1 MTFRTLLLFSP
12 LALSA
17 ATPET
22 HPESGGLVRSLFAK
36 EPMFIN
42 PVALSVDSDGT
53 FYVTEA
59 ARRKVA
65 DPDIREMMQ
74 WVVDDLSHTTIEEKR
89 DFFRKNFTTEPLK
102 KSSIKDHDKNGKV
115 DWKDLT
121 KISEKVHKVV
131 DTDGDGIADKATVF
145 AEDFNTEIT
154 GTAAGVFARNGD
166 VYATIAP
173 DFWKL
178 KDTNGDGKADAR
190 KAIVTGFAPHMS
202 YSGHDMHGPM
212 LGPDGMIYWTI
223 GDKGVNVLSE
233 GTRWFYPY
241 DGALMRCRPDGSG
254 FEVYARGL
262 RNVQQVAFDDY
273 GNFFG
278 VDNDSDAAG
287 EKERFVY
294 IAEGSDSGWRSY
306 YQYRGTKYNP
316 WMDERLAFPDGPDQ
330 PAYITPPIQNYV
342 DGPSGFA
349 FNPGTALSP
358 RFKGCF
364 FVTQFPSGKIN
375 AFKVEENGASYKM
388 VDDQRIATGTAY
400 VGCNFGPDGAL
411 YVADWQGGYPLKP
424 KGAVWKLD
432 DPKEAGSAMR
442 KEVAAFLKKGTKG
455 MNESEL
461 MPLLAHPDQRVR
473 LEAQWRLAELSKYWS
488 VTPSGRLA
496 PVFKGQSQIAKIH
509 ALWMLSQ
516 VRYFDSTLFT
526 ALASDKDSEIRA
538 QAAKWVGECGKP
550 ADLAGLLTDSN
561 MRVRFHAAMA
571 VGKTHDNRF
580 LPNVVVMLAESTNR
594 DHYLRHAGA
603 FALRRAIDIKFV
615 SGLSSHPSPA
625 LRLAAIIALR
635 GIGQDIARIQS
646 GKDAAIQPS
655 ALAQSLSG
663 FLADTDPAVVAEAA
677 RALYED
683 PFQDSAL
690 ASLATLLEKKP
701 DARES
706 GIRRSI
712 SANRRVGDDASLL
725 RLATYATSKAPAPL
739 RQVALDA
746 LASVKATD
754 PLDSVD
760 GRYAPL
766 KALVVSPGTANKI
779 SAMLK
784 PLESDK
790 TLSKSVSAALDA
802 LGAKQD
808 PAALTQQALDSKAD
822 PAQRISALQHLKNGK
837 DPKWTETAVAMLKQN
852 LPALRSGVAP
862 LLGEEKPEFALSYV
876 SNIGLK
882 SSDLGERQS
891 AVRLLGTLAAK
902 PALTALLADLS
913 SGKLDPA
920 IQLEL
925 LESAALLKLDELHE
939 VETKLAAANPL
950 GKWSYAL
957 AGGNVEAGRKIFEGN
972 LAANCTACHRMGA
985 EGSNV
990 GPALNQAGKKGRD
1003 HILES
1008 LILPQA
1014 KIAPGFGTA
1023 TVTKK
1028 DGSVVAGAPKGET
1041 ADALT
1046 LLLPDGKETVIKK
1059 SDIAS
1064 QTPAISVMPP
1074 MGEILKPAELR
1085 DLVEYLGT
1093 RQ

>member
-42 PVALSVDSDGT
+42 PVALSVDTDGT
-53 FYVTEA
+53 VYVTEA

-74 WVVDDLSHTTIEEKR
+74 WVVDDLSHTSIEEKR
-89 DFFRKNFTTEPLK
+89 DFFRKSFTTEPLK

-121 KISEKVHKVV
+121 KISEKVHKLV

-316 WMDERLAFPDGPDQ
+316 WMAERLAFPDGPDQ

-411 YVADWQGGYPLKP
+411 YVADWQGGYPLKE

-442 KEVAAFLKKGTKG
+442 KEVAGFIKSGPSKVPDTD
-455 MNESEL
+455 
-461 MPLLAHPDQRVR
+461 LAKRLGHADQRVR
-473 LEAQWRLAELSKYWS
+473 LDAQWELASRKKWDLL
-488 VTPSGRLA
+488 TT
-496 PVFKGQSQIAKIH
+496 IAKNNAAPQLARIH
-509 ALWMLSQ
+509 ALWGLSQ
-516 VRYFDSTLFT
+516 GKEFDEALFT
-526 ALASDKDSEIRA
+526 VLATDKDSEIRA

-550 ADLAGLLTDSN
+550 ADLAKLLTDSN

-571 VGKTHDNRF
+571 VGKNGDKTQ
-580 LPNVVVMLAESTNR
+580 LPGVVTMLEKEGGR
-594 DHYLRHAGA
+594 DACIRHAGA
-603 FALRRAIDIKFV
+603 FALSRTASISFVEKMGGSLMPWVRKVAIVAMRDKLQNHARKLP
-615 SGLSSHPSPA
+615 SKAEPGLDMP
-625 LRLAAIIALR
+625 LEY
-635 GIGQDIARIQS
+635 GKCIAR
-646 GKDAAIQPS
+646 
-655 ALAQSLSG
+655 
-663 FLADTDPAVVAEAA
+663 FLDDTDPAVVAEAA

-683 PFQDSAL
+683 PFTNLPD
-690 ASLATLLEKKP
+690 LATLLEKKTE
-701 DARES
+701 ARES
-706 GIRRSI
+706 AIRRSI

-766 KALVVSPGTANKI
+766 KALVVSPGVANKI
-779 SAMLK
+779 STLLK
-784 PLESDK
+784 PLESDSA
-790 TLSKSVSAALDA
+790 LSKSVSAALDA

-808 PAALTQQALDSKAD
+808 PAALTQQALDAKLD
-822 PAQRISALQHLKNGK
+822 PAQRISALQHLKNSK

-882 SSDLGERQS
+882 STDLGERQS

-957 AGGNVEAGRKIFEGN
+957 AGGNSEAGRKIFEGN

-1003 HILES
+1003 YILES

-1028 DGSVVAGAPKGET
+1028 DGSVIAGAPKGET

>member
-1 MTFRTLLLFSP
+1 MTRKTLLVLAALSP
-12 LALSA
+12 LAASA
-17 ATPET
+17 APET

-42 PVALSVDSDGT
+42 PVALSVDVDGT
-53 FYVTEA
+53 VYVTEA

-74 WVVDDLSHTTIEEKR
+74 WVVDDLSHTSIEEKR
-89 DFFRKNFTTEPLK
+89 EFFRKSFTTEALK
-102 KSSIKDHDKNGKV
+102 KSSIKDHDKSGKV
-115 DWKDLT
+115 DWEDLT
-121 KISEKVHKVV
+121 RISEKVHKVV

-223 GDKGVNVLSE
+223 GDKGINVQSD

-241 DGALMRCRPDGSG
+241 DGALMRCRPDGTG
-254 FEVYARGL
+254 FEIYARGL

-278 VDNDSDAAG
+278 VDNDSDASG

-294 IAEGSDSGWRSY
+294 IVEGSDSGWRGY

-316 WMDERLAFPDGPDQ
+316 WMAERLAFPDGPDQ
-330 PAYITPPIQNYV
+330 PAYITPPLQNYL

-349 FNPGTALSP
+349 YNPGTALSP
-358 RFKGCF
+358 RFKGHF

-388 VDDQRIATGTAY
+388 ADDQRVASGTAY

-432 DPKEAGSAMR
+432 DPKEAGSAIR
-442 KEVAAFLKKGTKG
+442 KEVAAFLKAGPSKVSDTD
-455 MNESEL
+455 
-461 MPLLAHPDQRVR
+461 LAKRLGHADQRVR
-473 LEAQWRLAELSKYWS
+473 LDAQWELAARKKWELL
-488 VTPSGRLA
+488 TT
-496 PVFKGQSQIAKIH
+496 IAKNSAAPQLARIH
-509 ALWMLSQ
+509 CLWGLSQ
-516 VRYFDSTLFT
+516 GKQFDEALFT
-526 ALASDKDSEIRA
+526 GLSTDKDPEIRA

-550 ADLAGLLTDSN
+550 ADLAKLLADRSS
-561 MRVRFHAAMA
+561 RVAFHAAIA
-571 VGKTHDNRF
+571 VGKNGDKSQ
-580 LPNVVVMLAESTNR
+580 LPSVVTMLEKDGGR
-594 DHYLRHAGA
+594 DAYLRHAGA
-603 FALRRAIDIKFV
+603 FALSRTASISFV
-615 SGLSSHPSPA
+615 EELGGSVMPWI
-625 LRLAAIIALR
+625 RKAAIVAMRDKL
-635 GIGQDIARIQS
+635 QNNARRLPSKGEPGLDMSIEY
-646 GKDAAIQPS
+646 GKC
-655 ALAQSLSG
+655 LAR
-663 FLADTDPAVVAEAA
+663 FLEDSDPAVVAEAA

-690 ASLATLLEKKP
+690 GSLATLLETKP

-706 GIRRSI
+706 AIRRSI
-712 SANRRVGDDASLL
+712 SANRRVGDDASLV
-725 RLATYATSKAPAPL
+725 RLAKYATSKTPAPL

-746 LASVKATD
+746 LASLKSTE

-766 KALVVSPGTANKI
+766 KPLTVAPATASRIALLI
-779 SAMLK
+779 K
-784 PLESDK
+784 PLEADAS
-790 TLSKSVSAALDA
+790 LSKSVSAVLDA

-808 PAALTQQALDSKAD
+808 PAALTKQALDPKLD
-822 PAQRISALQHLKNGK
+822 PAQRLAALQHLSHAS
-837 DPKWTETAVAMLKQN
+837 DPKWTDTAVEMLKQN
-852 LPALRSGVAP
+852 LPALRPGVAA
-862 LLGEEKPEFALSYV
+862 LLAASKPDLALSYV

-882 SSDLGERQS
+882 SSDVAERQS
-891 AVRLLGTLAAK
+891 AVRLLGTLSAK
-902 PALTALLADLS
+902 APLTALLADLS
-913 SGKLDPA
+913 SGKLDPTL
-920 IQLEL
+920 QLEVI
-925 LESAALLKLDELHE
+925 ESAGTLQLDELHE
-939 VETKLAAANPL
+939 AEAKLAAASPL

-957 AGGNVEAGRKIFEGN
+957 AGGNAEAGRKIFEGN
-972 LAANCTACHRMGA
+972 LAANCTACHRMGE

-990 GPALNQAGKKGRD
+990 GPALTHVGKQDRGY
-1003 HILES
+1003 ILES
-1008 LILPQA
+1008 LVDPQA
-1014 KIAPGFGTA
+1014 KIAPGFGVMTI
-1023 TVTKK
+1023 TKK
-1028 DGSVVAGAPKGET
+1028 DGTTLAGAPKSDT
-1041 ADALT
+1041 PDALT
-1046 LLLPDGKETVIKK
+1046 LLLPDGKETLIKK
-1059 SDIAS
+1059 ADIAS
-1064 QTPAISVMPP
+1064 QTKAISVMPA
-1074 MGEILKPAELR
+1074 MGDILKPAELR
-1085 DLVEYLGT
+1085 DLVEYLASKK
-1093 RQ
+1093 